1 MSVSSVLAKPSIEEA
16 LDEIR
21 ALNPTN
27 PEQAYNKIQQLKSL
41 LPEFDSNEQKARLFL
56 YSGYYYSLKLDY
68 ESSVVEFKKILEMD
82 NLGAKSRM
90 AAYNLLSQTELNLQ
104 NYNQAFE
111 YLYSAIAI
119 LEDNP
124 NIETSFNFYHSAA
137 NLFQNIKAWPEAF
150 KYSELAMKIAN
161 DKEDQKDQCYAKAQ
175 KSSILWNQNNEVDLT
190 QDIYADLDYCK
201 DIGANLVLANL
212 HKTLGKNLLYKKKYR
227 EAKLNL
233 ELANNFL
240 EQTPY
245 LPEEVDVLLYL
256 AKIDFENRAFDLSSI
271 KLKDIIKKTQ
281 ELPLSAI
288 RQQALYLQAQVSSNQ
303 GNESNA
309 IKLYEQAYKQNQA
322 IQKDLASRNLAY
334 QQVKHSQLEN
344 EVQVKIL
351 DQENQL
357 LKLNSEVE
365 KKSKQ
370 LYQLFSVGAAFL
382 IGLILLLTFKFKK
395 QKERYQELSRKD
407 GLTGIFSRR
416 YVLQRAE
423 DLHESATR
431 NSDKYS
437 LVAFDLDYFKSIN
450 DRYGHAIGDWV
461 LKQVA
466 EKVTAEIREQDIF
479 GRLGGEE
486 FIVVLPNTAKE
497 HAEVFARRCLESF
510 KSISHS
516 SFKEQFAITAS
527 FGVASYPQLTSLEEL
542 LQSAD
547 DAMYKAKQ
555 MGRNQVFSF
564 T

>member
-1 MSVSSVLAKPSIEEA
+1 MSTSSVLANPSIEDA

-21 ALNPTN
+21 VLNPTN
-27 PEQAYNKIQQLKSL
+27 PEQAYKKIQHLKSL

-119 LEDNP
+119 LEDSP
-124 NIETSFNFYHSAA
+124 GIETSFNFYHSAA
-137 NLFQNIKAWPEAF
+137 NLFQNIEAWPEAF
-150 KYSELAMKIAN
+150 KYSELAMKIAS
-161 DKEDQKDQCYAKAQ
+161 DKEDKKDQCYAKAQ
-175 KSSILWNQNNEVDLT
+175 NSSILWNQNNDVDLT
-190 QDIYADLDYCK
+190 QAINADLDYCK

-212 HKTLGKNLLYKKKYR
+212 HKTLGKNLLYKKEYR

-245 LPEEVDVLLYL
+245 LPEEIDVLLYL
-256 AKIDFENRAFDLSSI
+256 AKIDFENKEYDSTAT
-271 KLKDIIKKTQ
+271 KLEQIIHKTK

-288 RQQALYLQAQVSSNQ
+288 RQQALYLQAQVSSNL
-303 GNESNA
+303 GNESAA

-365 KKSKQ
+365 KNSKQ
-370 LYQLFSVGAAFL
+370 LYQLLSVGAAFL
-382 IGLILLLTFKFKK
+382 IGLVLLLTFKFKK

-416 YVLQRAE
+416 YVLQRAK

-450 DRYGHAIGDWV
+450 DRYGHAVGDWV

-466 EKVTAEIREQDIF
+466 AKVTAEIREQDIF

-497 HAEVFARRCLESF
+497 NAEVFASRCLESF
-510 KSISHS
+510 KSISHP

-527 FGVASYPQLTSLEEL
+527 FGVASYPQLKSLEDL